1 MTSSLCPCG
10 KVESG
15 KYTVE
20 WPQNI
25 SKTGVMDCAQSE
37 NSDTALVVISYKK
50 KAKPNQNKKTLFLFS
65 YFIHIYFKLLKLFY
79 VILA

>member
-1 MTSSLCPCG
+1 M
-10 KVESG
+10 ESG

-37 NSDTALVVISYKK
+37 NSDTALVVIFYK
-50 KAKPNQNKKTLFLFS
+50 KAKPKQNKKTLFLFS
-65 YFIHIYFKLLKLFY
+65 YFIHIYFKLLQLFY